1 MPVARGTAALLANDR
16 ARQPH
21 DGDVRAPRS
30 EPRGPRRGAGVRALS
45 APQGAREAARGHA
58 VRWRAA
64 DGRDRTRAH
73 GAPEAPHAR
82 RAVPRPR
89 ADPRGNDLSRVRG
102 DQPAG
107 DADPPR
113 RAERHEG
120 ARDRAPRVRARDRE
134 RGPARHRQGAP
145 RVARRAAR
153 LPRYVTSSLP
163 RLRGVARLTLPQLRV
178 PPDVERVVA
187 KLLASGYEAYVVGG
201 SVRDAIRGVE
211 PHDWDVTTSATPEEI
226 QKVFRRSLYL
236 NHFGT
241 VVVRSG
247 DHEIEVTTYR
257 IEAGYADHRHP
268 SEVAFTDS
276 LHEDL
281 ARRDFTMNAMAWRPG
296 TQAGPGELVDPF
308 GGQRDL
314 ESRIVRAVG
323 DPRERFQED
332 ALRMLRAVRFAT
344 LLGFTIEP
352 ATAEA
357 IRASAHLAAALSG
370 ERIQMELT
378 KMLGAPKPSVALRML
393 SDLGLLE
400 VICPELE
407 LCKTTPQDKAVAQD
421 VFEQS
426 LATVDATPADDPVLR
441 LAGLFHDIGKPA
453 TFADGHFHQH
463 EFVGEAKAREILRR
477 WRFDKDTIAQVT
489 HLIRHHMF
497 WYQTEWTGSAV
508 RRFVRKVGLENIPAL
523 FRLRR
528 ADNIGSGARSPRMY
542 ALEALWERVQ
552 EEIAAAAAFSLRD
565 LAVNGNDV
573 MQELRIASGPEVGRI
588 LAELFERVLDDP
600 ALNTRERLLAL
611 AREIERKGPG

>member
-1 MPVARGTAALLANDR
+1 M
-16 ARQPH
+16 
-21 DGDVRAPRS
+21 
-30 EPRGPRRGAGVRALS
+30 
-45 APQGAREAARGHA
+45 
-58 VRWRAA
+58 
-64 DGRDRTRAH
+64 
-73 GAPEAPHAR
+73 
-82 RAVPRPR
+82 
-89 ADPRGNDLSRVRG
+89 
-102 DQPAG
+102 
-107 DADPPR
+107 
-113 RAERHEG
+113 
-120 ARDRAPRVRARDRE
+120 
-134 RGPARHRQGAP
+134 
-145 RVARRAAR
+145 
-153 LPRYVTSSLP
+153 TSSLP

-201 SVRDAIRGVE
+201 SVRDAIRGVD

-281 ARRDFTMNAMAWRPG
+281 ERRDFTMNAMAWRPAVG
-296 TQAGPGELVDPF
+296 GDSGGEAPRIVDPF

-421 VFEQS
+421 VFEHS
-426 LATVDATPADDPVLR
+426 LATVDATPADDIVLR

-573 MQELRIASGPEVGRI
+573 MQELRIASGPEVGRM

-600 ALNTRERLLAL
+600 ALNTREQLLAL